1 MEISMNRAIL
11 TAALLLCFGAA
22 YAQDNSAPQ
31 KPTGTKV
38 VGHDRDVIVAPKKNT
53 VKVNSGTIRAAQEE
67 LARRGYEV
75 GQTDGIAGP
84 QTKAAI
90 TKFQADEQLAQ
101 TGRLDADTLSHLNV
115 GGFQTVKAAPAD
127 LGRGGKAAAHNI
139 KEGHPIDAGKAAAQ
153 GSENFG
159 KKVGKGAKSLAV
171 GTAEKVGHGISAI
184 GDKVSEKTT
193 GTDDTKPENTP
204 PNPPQR

>member
-1 MEISMNRAIL
+1 MNRAL
-11 TAALLLCFGAA
+11 LASALLLCFSAA

-31 KPTGTKV
+31 KPDGTKV
-38 VGHDRDVIVAPKKNT
+38 VGHDSDVIVAPKKNT
-53 VKVNSGTIRAAQEE
+53 VKVNSDTIRAAQEE
-67 LARRGYEV
+67 LSRRGYEA
-75 GQTDGIAGP
+75 GPADGIAGP
-84 QTKAAI
+84 KTEAAI
-90 TKFQADEQLAQ
+90 TKFQADEKLAQ
-101 TGRLDADTLSHLNV
+101 TGRLDADTLYHLNV
-115 GGFQTVKAAPAD
+115 GGVQTVKAAPAD

-139 KEGHPIDAGKAAAQ
+139 KEGHPVDAGKAAAE

-184 GDKVSEKTT
+184 GDKVSGTTT
-193 GTDDTKPENTP
+193 GTDDNSKPENTS